1 MKTIFTLSLAAIVL
15 FSAMQSLAQDAGV
28 SLFDKGVKLADAKK
42 FKEAAEVFL
51 QAVQKDP
58 TDSVSFKYLSY
69 CQLEL
74 AQYDKAVESARKAVS
89 LDSSEYVAYNNLGWG
104 LVMLGQVDDGIA
116 ELRTAIKINPSY
128 ALAHNNLGYALLK
141 QGRDDEALTELK
153 TATALDSN
161 DKRPHINL
169 GELYV
174 RKGKYHEAA
183 AEYEKL
189 ARVYPGEEARCR
201 YAVLLNE
208 MGQREKAQSLFRAI
222 VEAVKSSP
230 SYVRRRQREWLK
242 IAQQNL
248 N

>member
-116 ELRTAIKINPSY
+116 E
-128 ALAHNNLGYALLK
+128 
-141 QGRDDEALTELK
+141 
-153 TATALDSN
+153 
-161 DKRPHINL
+161 
-169 GELYV
+169 
-174 RKGKYHEAA
+174 
-183 AEYEKL
+183 
-189 ARVYPGEEARCR
+189 
-201 YAVLLNE
+201 
-208 MGQREKAQSLFRAI
+208 REKIRGLPILTTRYDVEPAWSLVA
-222 VEAVKSSP
+222 E
-230 SYVRRRQREWLK
+230 RQKGLS
-242 IAQQNL
+242 L
-248 N
+248 